1 MWVQCGFA
9 PDPFWEQTPRHFQL
23 VMEGVRKK
31 MKSEADSE
39 MSLAYHSGL
48 FAAIAQSGKIKPLK
62 HYLRSPTQPMS
73 NKEML
78 ANMRILAQRAN
89 RKAAA

>member
-1 MWVQCGFA
+1 MWAQAGFS
-9 PDPFWEQTPRHFQL
+9 PDMFWHQTPYHFQM
-23 VMEGVRKK
+23 VMGGVRKK
-31 MKSEADSE
+31 MKSDADSE

-62 HYLRSPTQPMS
+62 HYLRSEPRKMS
-73 NKEML
+73 AKEML

-89 RKAAA
+89 RKAA